1 MSSTSSKP
9 ASLWALVDCNNFYA
23 SCETVFRPDLVGKP
37 VVVLSNNDGMIIAR
51 SQEAKALGLKMGD
64 VEFKVR
70 DFLKKHNVAVFSS
83 NYALYGDM
91 SNRVMRTMETVC
103 PVIDQYSIDE
113 AFVPFDSTLA
123 AQAEDV
129 AWELRNRVRQATGIT
144 VSVGVAPTRT
154 LAKVANHLAKKGDG
168 IVVLDDMEKI
178 PTVLSEFP
186 VEEVWGIGRRQA
198 LKLRTEDVWTAQA
211 LAEMDDGW
219 LRRHLTVVG
228 WRTAL
233 ELRGIQAI
241 MTDDAP
247 VPRKTLV
254 SSRSFGEKIGDLQT
268 LCHAVASF
276 TARAAERLR
285 KEKLFACGIAVRIQ
299 TSPFYEGEQHDAGG
313 QHIFP
318 EGTSDTRLLQE
329 AAGILV
335 RRLYKAG
342 PKYARAG
349 VMLFELTDKHHR
361 QATLLPIRSEEDE
374 KRQAKLMAVMDG
386 INAKFGRGRV
396 RLGAEGLDD
405 VAWQMRQAHR
415 SPRYTTRWN
424 ELPAVK
430 C

>member
-1 MSSTSSKP
+1 MNRAKP
-9 ASLWALVDCNNFYA
+9 VPLWALVDCNNFYA
-23 SCETVFRPDLVGKP
+23 SCETVFRPDLAGRP

-51 SQEAKALGLKMGD
+51 SKEAKALGLKMGD

-70 DFLKKHNVAVFSS
+70 DFLEKHHVAVFSS
-83 NYALYGDM
+83 NYALYGDI

-103 PVIDQYSIDE
+103 PAIDQYSIDE
-113 AFVPFDSTLA
+113 AFVPFDRTLS

-129 AWELRNRVRQATGIT
+129 AWELRKRVLQATGIT

-154 LAKVANHLAKKGDG
+154 LAKVANHLAKKGSG
-168 IVVLDDMEKI
+168 VVVLDDMDKV
-178 PTVLSEFP
+178 PSVLSEIP

-247 VPRKTLV
+247 MPRKTLV
-254 SSRSFGEKIGDLQT
+254 SSRSFGEKIGEMQT
-268 LCHAVASF
+268 LGHAVASF

-285 KEKLFACGIAVRIQ
+285 KEGLFACGIAVRIQ
-299 TSPFYEGEQHDAGG
+299 TSPFHEGEQHDAGG
-313 QHIFP
+313 QHIFT

-329 AAGILV
+329 SASMLL
-335 RRLYKAG
+335 RRLYKSG

-349 VMLFELTDKHHR
+349 VMLFELTDRHHR
-361 QATLLPIRSEEDE
+361 QATLLPVRTEEEE
-374 KRQAKLMAVMDG
+374 KRQAKLMAAMDE
-386 INAKFGRGRV
+386 INAKFGRGKL
-396 RLGAEGLDD
+396 RLGSQGLDD
-405 VAWQMRQAHR
+405 AAWEMRQGHR
-415 SPRYTTRWN
+415 SPRYTTRWE
-424 ELPAVK
+424 ELPVVK